1 MKRIIPFVV
10 LFLFAFTANCL
21 PSGEANKEMA
31 QLMMKKE
38 KLIEKVEFL
47 QNLAINIATELDV
60 TNITASDIYVQAEKI
75 VAEKSPEKFTKDEQ
89 LIVLYMAYFAER
101 IMRLQAQ
108 LKLVEWEF
116 NSTVREFQEI
126 NDRLRYLK
134 NGRRA

>member
-38 KLIEKVEFL
+38 ALIEKVGVL
-47 QNLAINIATELDV
+47 QGLGMNISIELDITKV
-60 TNITASDIYVQAEKI
+60 TAVDIFVQADKI
-75 VAEKSPEKFTKDEQ
+75 ISEKSPDKFTQEEQ
-89 LIVLYMAYFAER
+89 LVVLYGAYFVEK
-101 IMRLQAQ
+101 ILRLQCQ

-116 NSTVREFQEI
+116 NSTVREIQEI
-126 NDRLRYLK
+126 NERLKYLK
-134 NGRRA
+134 DGRRA